1 MAVPFI
7 VLGSHNE
14 GQGLGSAYPNSVTT
28 CSLGTYMNKQAGFTL
43 IEVLIT
49 VVIIGVLAAVA
60 LPSYNDYLTRGRI
73 PDATSN
79 LAVKRVQIEQFF
91 MDNRTY
97 VGAPACT
104 LDTTTSPKY
113 FDFSCSA
120 VDATSYTLQ
129 AVGKGQMAGFTYT
142 INQANARATPFAPAG
157 WTGSGSCWI
166 VRKNGDC
173 A

>member
-1 MAVPFI
+1 MK
-7 VLGSHNE
+7 
-14 GQGLGSAYPNSVTT
+14 
-28 CSLGTYMNKQAGFTL
+28 KQAGFTL
-43 IEVLIT
+43 IEVL
-49 VVIIGVLAAVA
+49 VVVAIIGILAAVA
-60 LPSYNDYLTRGRI
+60 LPSYSDYLIRGRI

-97 VGAPACT
+97 VGAPACNN
-104 LDTTTSPKY
+104 DSNISKY

-120 VDATSYTLQ
+120 SDATSYTLQ
-129 AVGKGQMAGFTYT
+129 AVGKGGMAGFTYT
-142 INQANARATPFAPAG
+142 INQANAKATTAVPAG
-157 WTGSGSCWI
+157 WTGSASCWI

>member
-1 MAVPFI
+1 M
-7 VLGSHNE
+7 
-14 GQGLGSAYPNSVTT
+14 
-28 CSLGTYMNKQAGFTL
+28 KRQAGFTL
-43 IEVLIT
+43 IEVMIT
-49 VVIIGVLAAVA
+49 VAIIGILAAVA
-60 LPSYNDYLTRGRI
+60 LPSYRDYLTRGRI

-79 LAVKRVQIEQFF
+79 LAVKRVQIEQHF

-97 VGAPACT
+97 VGAPACAN
-104 LDTTTSPKY
+104 DTAISKY

-120 VDATSYTLQ
+120 ADATSYTLQ
-129 AVGKGQMAGFTYT
+129 AVGKGPMAGFTYT
-142 INQANARATPFAPAG
+142 INQSNARATPFVPAG